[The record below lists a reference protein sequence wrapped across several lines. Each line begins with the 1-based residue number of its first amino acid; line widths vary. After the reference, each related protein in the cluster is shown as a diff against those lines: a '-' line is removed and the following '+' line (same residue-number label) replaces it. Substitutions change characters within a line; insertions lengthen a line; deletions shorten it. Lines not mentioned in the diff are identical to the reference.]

1 MRVAGGVR
9 NGPHSGARNSSFAM
23 GTLRTDRFVGVH
35 HDASSEQRAADFTTI
50 ALNVT
55 GSKLIVSLDTD
66 ANGSVAVG
74 AVGVPGLS
82 LADAT
87 PLSAT
92 TTDAVV
98 EFKGAKDFSI
108 GKTVAFEVKMSRAA
122 MFILRFL

>member
-1 MRVAGGVR
+1 VTKYRHNVTKYRSRPPRCAL
-9 NGPHSGARNSSFAM
+9 PCS
-23 GTLRTDRFVGVH
+23 LW
-35 HDASSEQRAADFTTI
+35 AADFTTI

-92 TTDAVV
+92 ATDAVV
-98 EFKGAKDFSI
+98 EFKGAKDFSSRI
-108 GKTVAFEVKMSRAA
+108 GKTVAFEVKMSRAT
-122 MFILRFL
+122 MFTLGFL